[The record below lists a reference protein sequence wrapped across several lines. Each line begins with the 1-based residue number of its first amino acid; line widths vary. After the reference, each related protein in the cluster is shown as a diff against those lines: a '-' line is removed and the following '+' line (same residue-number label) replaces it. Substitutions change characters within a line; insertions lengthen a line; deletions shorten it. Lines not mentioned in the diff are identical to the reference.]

1 MALTAFTGTIVSSVL
16 NGNFDDDAAVLAANA
31 IEGSKDATLV
41 LRVVS
46 LANTNP
52 GSTELRDRTMA
63 WVAPDNMQVR
73 IAFLRVTD
81 GTASR
86 VVTGTLEVDSGDDD
100 FLTGNTVALSV
111 TSVIGTVDS
120 RTAGDE
126 DYRTGVPWLRVFKG
140 VRYRLTVE
148 NTSAATTVTGPV
160 QLAVQVRSERRRA

>member
-46 LANTNP
+46 LQDDTL
-52 GSTELRDRTMA
+52 TLLRDRTMA

-140 VRYRLTVE
+140 VRYRLTVS
-148 NTSAATTVTGPV
+148 NTSAGTTVTGPV

>member
-1 MALTAFTGTIVSSVL
+1 MTLTAFTGTIVSSVL
-16 NGNFDDDAAVLAANA
+16 NGNFDDDAAVLATNA
-31 IEGSKDATLV
+31 IAGSKDATLV

-46 LANTNP
+46 LADT
-52 GSTELRDRTMA
+52 TALRDRTMA
-63 WVAPDNMQVR
+63 WVAPDNMQIR

-81 GTASR
+81 GTSSR

-111 TSVIGTVDS
+111 TTVNGTIDS